1 MEGLGFNITDWA
13 ILVILV
19 ASSLI
24 SLSRGFVKEFLSL
37 FLWVFAFVV
46 SINFEHLVTPQILKF
61 ITNPE
66 VAKIISY
73 IVVFLLAIYLGGIF
87 IKLISKLIKWS
98 GASGFDKFLGV
109 VFGFIRGAILVLVLF
124 LIIPSGIKSSELVT
138 NSKISPIIN
147 EYIPKVEA
155 YLKNLLDN
163 KNIIE
168 QSIKIIEPV
177 VDSVE
182 DNLTEEPATES
193 SDGEDT

>member
-24 SLSRGFVKEFLSL
+24 SLSRGFVKDFLSL
-37 FLWVFAFVV
+37 FICVFAFIFSV
-46 SINFEHLVTPQILKF
+46 NFEYLVTPQILKF
-61 ITNPE
+61 INNPE

-73 IVVFLLAIYLGGIF
+73 IVVFLLAIYLGGIL

-109 VFGFIRGAILVLVLF
+109 VFGFIRGAILILVIF
-124 LIIPSGIKSSELVT
+124 LIIPSGVKSSDLVT

-168 QSIKIIEPV
+168 ESIKIIEPV
-177 VDSVE
+177 VESVE
-182 DNLTEEPATES
+182 DSLNEEPTSES
-193 SDGEDT
+193 NDGDNT

>member
-182 DNLTEEPATES
+182 DNLIEEQAAES

>member
-61 ITNPE
+61 ITNLE

-73 IVVFLLAIYLGGIF
+73 IVVFVLAIYLGGIF

-168 QSIKIIEPV
+168 ESIKIIEPV
-177 VDSVE
+177 VESVE
-182 DNLTEEPATES
+182 DSLNEEPTSES
-193 SDGEDT
+193 NDGDNT

>member
-24 SLSRGFVKEFLSL
+24 SLSRGFIKEFLSL
-37 FLWVFAFVV
+37 FLWVFAFIV
-46 SINFEHLVTPQILKF
+46 SVNFEYLVSPQILKF

-73 IVVFLLAIYLGGIF
+73 IVVFLLAIYLGGIL

-109 VFGFIRGAILVLVLF
+109 VFGFIRGAILILVIF
-124 LIIPSGIKSSELVT
+124 LIIPSGVKSSDLVT

-168 QSIKIIEPV
+168 ESIKIIEPV
-177 VDSVE
+177 VESVE
-182 DNLTEEPATES
+182 DSLNEEPTSES
-193 SDGEDT
+193 NDGDNT

>member
-37 FLWVFAFVV
+37 FLWVFAFMV
-46 SINFEHLVTPQILKF
+46 SVNFEYLVTPQILKF

>member
-37 FLWVFAFVV
+37 FLWVFAFVF

-61 ITNPE
+61 ITNLE
-66 VAKIISY
+66 VARIISY
-73 IVVFLLAIYLGGIF
+73 IVVFVLAIYLGGIF

-109 VFGFIRGAILVLVLF
+109 VFGFTRGAILVLVLF

-168 QSIKIIEPV
+168 ESIKIIEPV
-177 VDSVE
+177 VESVE
-182 DNLTEEPATES
+182 DSLNEEPTSES
-193 SDGEDT
+193 NGGDNT

>member
-61 ITNPE
+61 ITNLE

-73 IVVFLLAIYLGGIF
+73 VVVFLLAIYLGGIF

-168 QSIKIIEPV
+168 QSIKIFEPV

>member
-37 FLWVFAFVV
+37 FLWVFAFIV
-46 SINFEHLVTPQILKF
+46 SVNFEYLVTPQILKF

-168 QSIKIIEPV
+168 ESIKIIEPV
-177 VDSVE
+177 VESVE
-182 DNLTEEPATES
+182 DSLNEEPTSES
-193 SDGEDT
+193 NGGDNT

>member
-37 FLWVFAFVV
+37 FLWVFAFVI

-61 ITNPE
+61 ITNLE
-66 VAKIISY
+66 VARIISY
-73 IVVFLLAIYLGGIF
+73 IVVFVLAIYLGGIF

-109 VFGFIRGAILVLVLF
+109 VFGFTRGAILVLVLF

>member
-37 FLWVFAFVV
+37 FLWVFAFVI

-61 ITNPE
+61 ITNLE

-73 IVVFLLAIYLGGIF
+73 IVVFVLAIYLGGIF

>member
-37 FLWVFAFVV
+37 FLWVFAFVISV
-46 SINFEHLVTPQILKF
+46 NFEYLVTPQILKF

-73 IVVFLLAIYLGGIF
+73 IVVFVLAIYLGGIF

-109 VFGFIRGAILVLVLF
+109 VFGFIRGAILILVIF
-124 LIIPSGIKSSELVT
+124 LIIPSGVKSSDLVT

-168 QSIKIIEPV
+168 ESIKIIEPV
-177 VDSVE
+177 VESVE
-182 DNLTEEPATES
+182 DSLNEEPTSES
-193 SDGEDT
+193 NDGDNS

>member
-37 FLWVFAFVV
+37 FLWVFAFVF

-61 ITNPE
+61 ITNLE
-66 VAKIISY
+66 VARIISY
-73 IVVFLLAIYLGGIF
+73 IVVFVLAIYLGGIF

-109 VFGFIRGAILVLVLF
+109 VFGFTRGAILVLVLF

-147 EYIPKVEA
+147 KYIPKVEA

>member
-46 SINFEHLVTPQILKF
+46 SINFEHFVTPQILKF
-61 ITNPE
+61 ITNLE

-73 IVVFLLAIYLGGIF
+73 IVVFVLAIYLGGIF

>member
-73 IVVFLLAIYLGGIF
+73 IVVFLLAIYLGGIL

-109 VFGFIRGAILVLVLF
+109 VFGFIRGAILILVIF
-124 LIIPSGIKSSELVT
+124 LIIPSGVKSSDLVA

-168 QSIKIIEPV
+168 ESIKIIEPV
-177 VDSVE
+177 VESVE
-182 DNLTEEPATES
+182 DSLNEEPTSES
-193 SDGEDT
+193 NDGDNT

>member
-24 SLSRGFVKEFLSL
+24 SLSRGFIKEFLSL
-37 FLWVFAFVV
+37 FLWVFAFIASV
-46 SINFEHLVTPQILKF
+46 NFEYLVTPQILKF
-61 ITNPE
+61 ITNHE

-73 IVVFLLAIYLGGIF
+73 IVVFLLAIYLGGIL

-109 VFGFIRGAILVLVLF
+109 VFGFIRGAILILVIF
-124 LIIPSGIKSSELVT
+124 LIIPSGVKSSDLVT

-168 QSIKIIEPV
+168 ESIKIIEPV
-177 VDSVE
+177 VESVE
-182 DNLTEEPATES
+182 DSLNEEPTSES
-193 SDGEDT
+193 NDGDNT

>member
-61 ITNPE
+61 ITNLE

-73 IVVFLLAIYLGGIF
+73 IVVFVLAIYLGGIF

-109 VFGFIRGAILVLVLF
+109 VFGFTRGAILVLVLF

>member
-1 MEGLGFNITDWA
+1 MEGLWFNITDWA

-61 ITNPE
+61 ITNLE

-73 IVVFLLAIYLGGIF
+73 IVVFVLAIYLGGIF

-168 QSIKIIEPV
+168 ESIKIIEPV
-177 VDSVE
+177 VESVE
-182 DNLTEEPATES
+182 DSLNEEPTSES
-193 SDGEDT
+193 NGGDNT

>member
-61 ITNPE
+61 ITNLE

-73 IVVFLLAIYLGGIF
+73 IVVFVLAIYLGGIF

>member
-37 FLWVFAFVV
+37 FLWVFAFIV
-46 SINFEHLVTPQILKF
+46 SVNFEYLVTPQILKF

-73 IVVFLLAIYLGGIF
+73 IVVFLLAIYLGGIL

-109 VFGFIRGAILVLVLF
+109 VFGFIRGAILILVIF
-124 LIIPSGIKSSELVT
+124 LIIPSGVKSSDLVV

-168 QSIKIIEPV
+168 ESIKIIEPV
-177 VDSVE
+177 VESVE
-182 DNLTEEPATES
+182 DSLNEEPTSES
-193 SDGEDT
+193 NDGDNT

>member
-61 ITNPE
+61 ITNLE

-73 IVVFLLAIYLGGIF
+73 IVVFVLAIYLGGIF

-124 LIIPSGIKSSELVT
+124 LIIPSWIKISELVT
-138 NSKISPIIN
+138 N
-147 EYIPKVEA
+147 
-155 YLKNLLDN
+155 
-163 KNIIE
+163 
-168 QSIKIIEPV
+168 
-177 VDSVE
+177 
-182 DNLTEEPATES
+182 
-193 SDGEDT
+193 

>member
-37 FLWVFAFVV
+37 FLWVFAFIV
-46 SINFEHLVTPQILKF
+46 SVNFEYLVTPQILKF

-73 IVVFLLAIYLGGIF
+73 IVVFLLAIYLGGIL

-109 VFGFIRGAILVLVLF
+109 VFGFIRGAILILVIF
-124 LIIPSGIKSSELVT
+124 LIIPSGVKSSDLVS

-168 QSIKIIEPV
+168 ESIKIIEPV
-177 VDSVE
+177 VESVE
-182 DNLTEEPATES
+182 DSLNEEPTSES
-193 SDGEDT
+193 NDGDNT

>member
-13 ILVILV
+13 ILLILV

-37 FLWVFAFVV
+37 FLWVFAFVI

-61 ITNPE
+61 ITNLE

-73 IVVFLLAIYLGGIF
+73 IVVFVLAIYLGGIF

>member
-37 FLWVFAFVV
+37 FLWVFAFIV
-46 SINFEHLVTPQILKF
+46 SVNFEYLVTPQILKF

-73 IVVFLLAIYLGGIF
+73 IVVFLLAIYLGGIL

-109 VFGFIRGAILVLVLF
+109 VFGFIRGAILILVIF
-124 LIIPSGIKSSELVT
+124 LIIPSGVKNSDLVA

-168 QSIKIIEPV
+168 ESIKIIEPV
-177 VDSVE
+177 VESVE
-182 DNLTEEPATES
+182 DSLNEEPTSES
-193 SDGEDT
+193 NDGDNT

>member
-24 SLSRGFVKEFLSL
+24 SLSRGFIKEFLSL
-37 FLWVFAFVV
+37 FLWVFAFIV
-46 SINFEHLVTPQILKF
+46 SVNFEYLVSPQILKF

-73 IVVFLLAIYLGGIF
+73 IVVFLLAIYLGGIL

-109 VFGFIRGAILVLVLF
+109 VFGFIRGAILILVIF
-124 LIIPSGIKSSELVT
+124 LIIPSGVKSSDLVV

-168 QSIKIIEPV
+168 ESIKIIEPV
-177 VDSVE
+177 VESVE
-182 DNLTEEPATES
+182 DSLNEEPTSES
-193 SDGEDT
+193 NDGDNT

>member
-168 QSIKIIEPV
+168 ESIKIIEPV
-177 VDSVE
+177 VESVE
-182 DNLTEEPATES
+182 DSLNEEPTSES
-193 SDGEDT
+193 NDGDNT

>member
-37 FLWVFAFVV
+37 FLWVFAFVISV
-46 SINFEHLVTPQILKF
+46 NFEYLVTPQILKF

-73 IVVFLLAIYLGGIF
+73 IVVFVLAIYLGGIF

-109 VFGFIRGAILVLVLF
+109 VFGFIRGAILILVIF
-124 LIIPSGIKSSELVT
+124 LIIPSGVKSSDLVT

-155 YLKNLLDN
+155 YLKDLLDN

-168 QSIKIIEPV
+168 ESIKIIEPV
-177 VDSVE
+177 VESVE
-182 DNLTEEPATES
+182 DSLAEEPTLES
-193 SDGEDT
+193 NDGDNT